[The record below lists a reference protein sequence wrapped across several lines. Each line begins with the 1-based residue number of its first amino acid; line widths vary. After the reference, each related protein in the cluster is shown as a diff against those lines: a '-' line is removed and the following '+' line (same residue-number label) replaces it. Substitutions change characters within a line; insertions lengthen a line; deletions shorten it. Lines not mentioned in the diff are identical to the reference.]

1 MLKKT
6 IAYIDYNGTTR
17 KEDFYFNLTQAEVT
31 ELEVSVEGGLV
42 EMINRIVAAQNGKV
56 IIETFKDIIL
66 RAYGE
71 KSPDGRRFIKN
82 QEVRDAFAQT
92 EAYSNLFM
100 ELATDAKAASEFVNG
115 IVPPKTEK
123 AARPIRVPM
132 LRLRASSSTA
142 SFLPRRKKAAPADQS
157 AEAPAVPEN

>member
-6 IAYIDYNGTTR
+6 IVYTDYNGTTR

-42 EMINRIVAAQNGKV
+42 EQINRIVAAQNGKV

-100 ELATDAKAASEFVNG
+100 ELATDAKAASEFFNG
-115 IVPPKTEK
+115 IVPPKTE
-123 AARPIRVPM
+123 
-132 LRLRASSSTA
+132 
-142 SFLPRRKKAAPADQS
+142 KAAPADQS

>member
-6 IAYIDYNGTTR
+6 IAYTDYNGTTR

-56 IIETFKDIIL
+56 IIESFKDIIL

-71 KSPDGRRFIKN
+71 KSRWPSILKN

-123 AARPIRVPM
+123 AA
-132 LRLRASSSTA
+132 
-142 SFLPRRKKAAPADQS
+142 PADQS

>member
-6 IAYIDYNGTTR
+6 IVYTDYNGTTR

-42 EMINRIVAAQNGKV
+42 EQINRIVAAQNGKV

-123 AARPIRVPM
+123 V
-132 LRLRASSSTA
+132 
-142 SFLPRRKKAAPADQS
+142 APADQS

>member
-6 IAYIDYNGTTR
+6 IVYIDYNGTTR

-42 EMINRIVAAQNGKV
+42 EQINRIVAAQNGKV

-115 IVPPKTEK
+115 IVPPKME
-123 AARPIRVPM
+123 
-132 LRLRASSSTA
+132 
-142 SFLPRRKKAAPADQS
+142 KAAPADQS

>member
-6 IAYIDYNGTTR
+6 ITYTDYNGTTR

-42 EMINRIVAAQNGKV
+42 EQINRIVAAQNGKV

-123 AARPIRVPM
+123 VAQ
-132 LRLRASSSTA
+132 
-142 SFLPRRKKAAPADQS
+142 ADQS
-157 AEAPAVPEN
+157 AEAPAVPENR

>member
-6 IAYIDYNGTTR
+6 IVYTDYNGTTR

-42 EMINRIVAAQNGKV
+42 EQINRIVAAQNGKV

-115 IVPPKTEK
+115 IVPPKME
-123 AARPIRVPM
+123 
-132 LRLRASSSTA
+132 
-142 SFLPRRKKAAPADQS
+142 KAAPADQS

>member
-6 IAYIDYNGTTR
+6 ITYTDYNGTTR

-100 ELATDAKAASEFVNG
+100 ELATESKAASEFVNG
-115 IVPPKTEK
+115 IVPPNT
-123 AARPIRVPM
+123 
-132 LRLRASSSTA
+132 
-142 SFLPRRKKAAPADQS
+142 KKATPADQS
-157 AEAPAVPEN
+157 DEAPAVPEN

>member
-6 IAYIDYNGTTR
+6 ITYTDYNGTTR

-92 EAYSNLFM
+92 EAYSKLFM

-123 AARPIRVPM
+123 V
-132 LRLRASSSTA
+132 
-142 SFLPRRKKAAPADQS
+142 APADQS